1 MVLSRLAASGLLL
14 LALLALS
21 VDGKPVQQ
29 WAQGGWPRPGPE
41 IPPLKVQQWAQG
53 GWPRPGPEIPPLTV
67 QQWAQNWPHPQIPP
81 LTVQQWA
88 QLGPPPRPQI
98 PPLEVQQWAQGR
110 APHPPIPPAPLQKW
124 APVQKWAPLLQ
135 PHESPAS
142 GTTALR
148 EELSLGPEAA
158 SGVPSAGAEV
168 GRSGSKAPAAPHRLS
183 KSKGAA
189 ATSAA
194 SRPMRD
200 LRPDGK
206 QARQN
211 WGRMVHHD
219 HHAAVGGGGGGGGG
233 GARRLKGL
241 AKKGAA
247 KGCFGLKLDRIGT
260 MSGLGC

>member
-1 MVLSRLAASGLLL
+1 MVLSRLAAGGLLL

-29 WAQGGWPRPGPE
+29 WAQSWPGPN
-41 IPPLKVQQWAQG
+41 IPPLLVQQWAQK
-53 GWPRPGPEIPPLTV
+53 WPSPKV
-67 QQWAQNWPHPQIPP
+67 
-81 LTVQQWA
+81 
-88 QLGPPPRPQI
+88 
-98 PPLEVQQWAQGR
+98 
-110 APHPPIPPAPLQKW
+110 
-124 APVQKWAPLLQ
+124 PLLQ
-135 PHESPAS
+135 PHESPAG

-148 EELSLGPEAA
+148 EELSPGPEAA

-211 WGRMVHHD
+211 WGRMVHHNHHDHHD
-219 HHAAVGGGGGGGGG
+219 HHAAVGGGGGGGGGG

>member
-98 PPLEVQQWAQGR
+98 PPLHPIGCRRAKGR
-110 APHPPIPPAPLQKW
+110 RRPRRRRGRCGTCAP
-124 APVQKWAPLLQ
+124 
-135 PHESPAS
+135 
-142 GTTALR
+142 T
-148 EELSLGPEAA
+148 
-158 SGVPSAGAEV
+158 
-168 GRSGSKAPAAPHRLS
+168 
-183 KSKGAA
+183 
-189 ATSAA
+189 A
-194 SRPMRD
+194 SRR
-200 LRPDGK
+200 GK
-206 QARQN
+206 I
-211 WGRMVHHD
+211 
-219 HHAAVGGGGGGGGG
+219 
-233 GARRLKGL
+233 GAGW
-241 AKKGAA
+241 
-247 KGCFGLKLDRIGT
+247 CT
-260 MSGLGC
+260 TTTTQQ